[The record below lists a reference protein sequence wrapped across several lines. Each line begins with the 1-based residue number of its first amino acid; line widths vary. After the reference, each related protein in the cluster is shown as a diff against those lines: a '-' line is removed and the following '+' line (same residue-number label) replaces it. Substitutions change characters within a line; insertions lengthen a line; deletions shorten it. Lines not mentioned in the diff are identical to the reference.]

1 MKRRVAIALATTLL
15 VTLHVAAQRGGFG
28 QRDVAPEGSRVEY
41 KTFQSKLL
49 NREIRY
55 GLYLPVSYASSTKK
69 YPVLYFLHGLNENE
83 MRWSTRGLT
92 DVKLDKMVADGKI
105 GEFIVAVPF
114 GATSFYTNT
123 RAGNAPWEDM
133 IIKEFLPMI
142 ESTYR
147 VNATRATRGI
157 SGISMG
163 GYGALKIA
171 MKHPDLFGSVSSHS
185 AVLLAHLD
193 DAQVR
198 GGRLAMFNAMFDQI
212 YGINQDLTYWNQN
225 NPMTLAEDTKKL
237 NGLKIYFDCGT
248 EDDYGF
254 QVGTKALDDMLTKAG
269 FPHEAH
275 LYPGRH
281 GWDYAMQH
289 TDASLQFHWKVFS
302 GK

>member
-55 GLYLPVSYASSTKK
+55 GLYLPVSYASSTKQ

-92 DVKLDKMVADGKI
+92 DVKLDKMMADGKI

-114 GATSFYTNT
+114 GATSFYTNA
-123 RAGNAPWEDM
+123 RSGNAPWEDM
-133 IIKEFLPMI
+133 IVKEFIPMI

-212 YGINQDLTYWNQN
+212 YGINQDLTYWEQN